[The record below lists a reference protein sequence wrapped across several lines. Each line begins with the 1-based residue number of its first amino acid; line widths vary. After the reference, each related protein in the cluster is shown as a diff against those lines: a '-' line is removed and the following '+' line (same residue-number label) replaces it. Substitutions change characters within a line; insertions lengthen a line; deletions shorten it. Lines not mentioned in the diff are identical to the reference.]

1 VVYKSLFSKNLGMN
15 DGFTQPSRETQA
27 CAFTLLVTPVV
38 DGFFDVCF
46 YVVSFPVHIN
56 NHFLVNYK
64 SSWL

>member
-38 DGFFDVCF
+38 DW
-46 YVVSFPVHIN
+46 
-56 NHFLVNYK
+56 FL
-64 SSWL
+64 